1 MITTNIKG
9 DGSMHKHLK
18 DMGNIELFEEEVAGP
33 ALVGTVEYEQD
44 GRHEFY
50 GAVIPTT
57 HRLFI
62 RISINENEIESSGV
76 LYQDITGVSEE
87 KLLMLGTVIHF
98 WIGERIGVSLKSVSD
113 GDIDRTLEF
122 LYKYR
127 TRELH
132 LETEPHSNAG

>member
-1 MITTNIKG
+1 MYKR
-9 DGSMHKHLK
+9 LK
-18 DMGNIELFEEEVAGP
+18 DMGNIELFENEVVGP

-50 GAVIPTT
+50 GAIIPTT

-62 RISINENEIESSGV
+62 RIYINEREIESRGV

-87 KLLMLGTVIHF
+87 KLLMLGTVVHF
-98 WIGERIGVSLKSVSD
+98 WIGEHIGISLKSVSD

-132 LETEPHSNAG
+132 LETEPNSNAG